1 MTPITI
7 PQLDANVVDVTVTR
21 WHKRPGDTVKAGEGL
36 AELTTDKAVYEL
48 EAPADGTLLAV
59 YAAEKSVVPTGF
71 TVGVIGQPG
80 EVDTDSAA
88 VNEAQTAAYRG
99 AAEPAT
105 PADAE
110 PARDRGTRIRA
121 TPRARR
127 LALEK
132 GLDLARIQAETGAA
146 VIDETVLAPY
156 LGETR

>member
-1 MTPITI
+1 MTPVTI
-7 PQLDANVVDVTVTR
+7 PQLDANIVDVTITR
-21 WHKRPGDTVKAGEGL
+21 WKKKPGDTVAAGESI

-71 TVGVIGQPG
+71 TIAAVGQPG
-80 EVDTDSAA
+80 EVVDLAA
-88 VNEAQTAAYRG
+88 ANEARMADYRG
-99 AAEPAT
+99 ASEP
-105 PADAE
+105 PAAN
-110 PARDRGTRIRA
+110 RDRGTRIRA

-132 GLDLARIQAETGAA
+132 GLDLARIQAETGAE

-156 LGETR
+156 L